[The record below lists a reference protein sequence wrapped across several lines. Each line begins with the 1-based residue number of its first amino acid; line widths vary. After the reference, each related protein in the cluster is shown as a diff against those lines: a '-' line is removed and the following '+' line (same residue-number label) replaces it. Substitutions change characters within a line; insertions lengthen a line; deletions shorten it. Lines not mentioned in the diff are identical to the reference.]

1 MTNLNAI
8 DTLPVVSKPSAVV
21 PENACDCHCHVFG
34 PYAEYPLAAEHTYQ
48 PPEATAQSY
57 LSMLDTLGFGRGV
70 LVQASAHGLDNR
82 AMLHALDVGGDRLR
96 GVAVVGASTTEQQ
109 LHELHDRGV
118 RGLRFSRLLDA
129 SGQPRYKNTVDIAE
143 IEPLLPAMRSMGMH
157 AQLWIGIEQLP
168 SLAPLIR
175 AAGIP
180 FVVDHVGR
188 FDPELG
194 LGYPP
199 FQTMC
204 ELLKEGCLWVKLT
217 PYRSSHRY
225 PDYEDMRP
233 YHEALLQANPDRL
246 IWGSDWPHIN
256 MTADIPDAGLLV
268 DLLSQWT
275 RDQSLLEKIL
285 VSNPAALYGF
295 R

>member
-1 MTNLNAI
+1 MGK
-8 DTLPVVSKPSAVV
+8 LPVVSAPGFVV

-57 LSMLDTLGFGRGV
+57 LSVLDTLGFQRAV
-70 LVQASAHGLDNR
+70 LVQASVHGLDNR
-82 AMLHALDVGGDRLR
+82 AMLHALDIGGDRLR
-96 GVAVVGASTTEQQ
+96 GVAVVDAKTTAQQ
-109 LHELHDRGV
+109 LQQLYDRGV

-129 SGQPRYKNTVDIAE
+129 SGAPRYKNTVDISD
-143 IEPLLPAMRSMGMH
+143 IEPLLPAMKSIGMH
-157 AQLWIGIEQLP
+157 VQLWIEIEQLP

-175 AAGIP
+175 FAGIP
-180 FVVDHVGR
+180 FVIDHLGR
-188 FDPELG
+188 FDPEQG
-194 LGYPP
+194 VGSRS
-199 FQTMC
+199 FRIMC
-204 ELLKEGCLWVKLT
+204 DLLKEGCLWVKAT
-217 PYRSSHRY
+217 PYRSSRRY

-233 YHEALLQANPDRL
+233 YHEKLLHTNPDRL

-256 MTADIPDAGLLV
+256 MVSDIPDAGHLV
-268 DLLSQWT
+268 DLLGHWT
-275 RDQSLLEKIL
+275 ADQALLEKIL